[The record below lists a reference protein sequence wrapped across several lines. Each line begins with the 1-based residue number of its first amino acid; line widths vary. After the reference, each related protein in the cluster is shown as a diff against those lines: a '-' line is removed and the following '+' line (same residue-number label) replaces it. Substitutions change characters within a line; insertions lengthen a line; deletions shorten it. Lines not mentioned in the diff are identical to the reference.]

1 MIEVKRVANE
11 KLDLF
16 WDDNPID
23 ISRQANFIYLNH
35 EVA

>member
-1 MIEVKRVANE
+1 MANE

-16 WDDNPID
+16 LDDNPID